1 MLLKGGHTEIDVQI
15 AFKERLLLCT
25 RSWAAC
31 SRMAIHPGLDR
42 LSEMLVHHEMRENT
56 EPMALEKRDD
66 PDRPCEITLSKVTIA
81 WHH

>member
-42 LSEMLVHHEMRENT
+42 LSEMLVQ
-56 EPMALEKRDD
+56 DV
-66 PDRPCEITLSKVTIA
+66 S
-81 WHH
+81 